1 MGRTRTDRTVQRVVR
16 LTTAE
21 DEQVSRQAA
30 EFGLTAAAFLR
41 KAGLR
46 TLPRRQGVL
55 DRDMQKEVW
64 RQVAGMAR
72 NLNQLTKYTHEGGA
86 VGGDALEAL
95 RIEVRGLVGQIL
107 EWSGR

>member
-30 EFGLTAAAFLR
+30 EVGLTAAAFLR

-72 NLNQLTKYTHEGGA
+72 NLNQLTKYAHEGGS
-86 VGGDALEAL
+86 VRGGDLAAISGDVRALL
-95 RIEVRGLVGQIL
+95 GQIL
-107 EWSGR
+107 EWGGR